1 MPSQAKMRY
10 SSIDEV
16 CKMLKADRYGHIC
29 TFSHVYATAADS
41 PASSYSS
48 TSSLFASGGATPR
61 LPAPWMQ
68 AKDPEGRHFF
78 LNPLTGESQWDI
90 PTA

>member
-1 MPSQAKMRY
+1 MSGLEVMVVPSYNMNNCWR
-10 SSIDEV
+10 V
-16 CKMLKADRYGHIC
+16 W
-29 TFSHVYATAADS
+29 SHVCDADAGS

-61 LPAPWMQ
+61 LPPHWMQ

-78 LNPLTGESQWDI
+78 LNHQTGESQWDF

>member
-1 MPSQAKMRY
+1 MRGLEGMGHVWVPGAQQCWHMW
-10 SSIDEV
+10 S
-16 CKMLKADRYGHIC
+16 HIC
-29 TFSHVYATAADS
+29 AAAAAGS

-48 TSSLFASGGATPR
+48 TSSLFASGGATPKV
-61 LPAPWMQ
+61 PSPWIQ

-78 LNPLTGESQWDI
+78 LNPKTGDSQWDF